1 MIVSGL
7 VPGCGPAAVGG
18 DVGGVEGGL
27 PAVGPALAALPCGVQ
42 AHDRQVEAL
51 EGGLLGRDVAAGVHG
66 SAEPGLVWPG
76 GGGRAGDAPY
86 FPVEAMERHEL
97 RAWVL
102 PAPCYM
108 RTI

>member
-18 DVGGVEGGL
+18 DVEGVEGGL

-51 EGGLLGRDVAAGVHG
+51 EGGLLGREVAAGVHG
-66 SAEPGLVWPG
+66 SPEPGIDWLDGV
-76 GGGRAGDAPY
+76 GRADDGPY
-86 FPVEAMERHEL
+86 FPVEAQEWHAFPPR
-97 RAWVL
+97 VL
-102 PAPCYM
+102 
-108 RTI
+108 